1 MPYIGKAA
9 VSGIRKRFTFLAS
22 AGATSISGADA
33 NGQTLTFDDGT
44 LVDVF
49 LNGVKLKTGE
59 DYNTT
64 TANTIAGLTALNLN
78 DEVEILAYDTFSSAD
93 TVSKR
98 DGGTFDSAIS
108 VTGNITSTGNLIIN
122 DGGNIGSTSDT
133 DAISIS
139 STGDV
144 TLTQDL
150 KIKDGGTI
158 GSASDADAISIA
170 STGDVTLTQNLKVKD
185 GGTIGSASD
194 ADAITIASDGKVT
207 LAETVTVS
215 KGIKFPATQVASTDA
230 NTLDDYE
237 EGTWTPTVV
246 GSTTAGTYETQT
258 ANGFYQKIGRDVTVR
273 AVVQLAGSISAGGT
287 GSYHFG
293 GMPFNIDVSD
303 NAGAGTLIADSVNF
317 SGTDDAGK
325 YGIAVSN
332 PSGTDGS
339 QLRILQINDNEGF
352 GALPISAAAASDFF
366 EFVYNYRTTA

>member
-59 DYNTT
+59 DYNTS

-93 TVSKR
+93 AVSKR
-98 DGGTFDSAIS
+98 DGGTFDNAIS

-133 DAISIS
+133 DAVSIS
-139 STGDV
+139 
-144 TLTQDL
+144 
-150 KIKDGGTI
+150 
-158 GSASDADAISIA
+158 

-246 GSTTAGTYETQT
+246 GGTSAGTYETGT
-258 ANGFYQKIGRDVTVR
+258 ANGFYQKIGRDGTVR
-273 AVVQLAGSISAGGT
+273 ATVQLAGSISAGGT
-287 GSYHFG
+287 GSYLFG
-293 GMPFNIDVSD
+293 GLPFNLDVSD
-303 NAGAGTLIADSVNF
+303 NAGAGSILTDSVQLEGSSNAAVYAL
-317 SGTDDAGK
+317 T
-325 YGIAVSN
+325 VSN
-332 PSGTDGS
+332 PSGTDGN
-339 QLRILQINDNEGF
+339 QLRILHSLDGDTSFVALDINK
-352 GALPISAAAASDFF
+352 AAANDFF
-366 EFVYNYRTTA
+366 EFTYNYRTTA